1 MRFTA
6 FALMATALSVALPAT
21 QAHIGPGVPSK
32 IQIRNTDMNTVRAVR
47 RMEHS
52 HDHHRPIHRRAK
64 AAKDEA
70 SEAQIET
77 PTEECKPYGLS
88 AVNDMVKDFPTAWDV
103 ADILPHDTQAMAIMQ
118 AINAS
123 GLVPTDIQAR
133 GQQPASLMGTGTET
147 GYNSNTD
154 PACYW
159 TATGCTTPKAKG
171 VLPDIISCAE
181 PHTWGYTLDDGPNCT
196 HNALYDFWKTQNQKV
211 SLMYIGSNVMDWPL
225 QAQRGLADGHHIC
238 VHTWSHKYMT
248 ALTSNQAFAELYYT
262 MQAIKKIMGITPT
275 CWRPPYGDVDDR
287 IRAIAQSLGLRT
299 YVWDHDT
306 DDWEVAPEGP
316 KPTATVQANY
326 DSIISLGSAP
336 AAETGGIVVLQHEL
350 TNGTME
356 LVKENY
362 PKMKS
367 AFPNIVPLTACLNLT
382 HPYVEDII
390 YPNFAEYVGGN
401 VMPSGLPTTFTVQA
415 DAVATPQGT
424 LKSMGSLMA
433 TAPAGGPDNAGVV
446 SSSSAA
452 AGPSSSNGSPDNLSN
467 KKSAASPSTVIAP
480 FAVVIAGLTAGAF
493 MLLNN
498 N

>member
-1 MRFTA
+1 MRFTSL
-6 FALMATALSVALPAT
+6 ALMATALTAT
-21 QAHIGPGVPSK
+21 LSSAHIGPGVPSK
-32 IQIRNTDMNTVRAVR
+32 IEIRGNTDMNTVRAVR

-52 HDHHRPIHRRAK
+52 HDHHRIKRAK
-64 AAKDEA
+64 SSPTDEA
-70 SEAQIET
+70 SEAQIQN

-88 AVNDMVKDFPTAWDV
+88 AVNAMVKDFPVAWQV
-103 ADILPHDTQAMAIMQ
+103 ADILPNDKQALAIMQ
-118 AINAS
+118 AINGS
-123 GLVPTDIQAR
+123 GIVPTTIQPR
-133 GQQPASLMGTGTET
+133 GQQPASLTGTGTET
-147 GYNSNTD
+147 GYDSKTD

-196 HNALYDFWKTQNQKV
+196 HNALYDFWKEQNQKV
-211 SLMYIGSNVMDWPL
+211 SLMYIGSNVLDWPL

-238 VHTWSHKYMT
+238 VHTWSHRYMT

-275 CWRPPYGDVDDR
+275 CWRPPFGDVDDR

-306 DDWEVAPEGP
+306 DDWEVLPEGP

-326 DSIISLGSAP
+326 NSIISLGSAP
-336 AAETGGIVVLQHEL
+336 AAATGGIVVLQHEL

-362 PKMKS
+362 PKMKA
-367 AFPNIVPLTACLNLT
+367 AFPNIVPLTACLNIT

-390 YPNFAEYVGGN
+390 YPNFADYIGGK
-401 VMPSGLPTTFTVQA
+401 VMPSGLPSTFTVQA

-424 LKSMGSLMA
+424 LSGMGSLMQ
-433 TAPAGGPDNAGVV
+433 TASAGGPDNAGVV
-446 SSSSAA
+446 SSSGAA
-452 AGPSSSNGSPDNLSN
+452 NPTSSNGSPNNLSN
-467 KKSAASPSTVIAP
+467 KKSAASPSNVIAP
-480 FAVVIAGLTAGAF
+480 FAIMFAGMTAGALL
-493 MLLNN
+493 LLNSN
-498 N
+498 